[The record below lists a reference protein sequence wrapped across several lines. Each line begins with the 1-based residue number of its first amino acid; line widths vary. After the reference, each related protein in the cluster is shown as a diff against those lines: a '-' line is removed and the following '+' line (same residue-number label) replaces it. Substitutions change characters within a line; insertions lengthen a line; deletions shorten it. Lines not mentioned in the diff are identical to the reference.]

1 MQEHRPFLPHGFQF
15 RPSDEELIE
24 LYLKKKVSGI
34 FIPLAEYFIRDCNL
48 YEEKPS
54 EIWNSHGGPFL
65 NADEDLYFF
74 TQLKK
79 KSSKGSRIDRKVGSS
94 GGSWQG
100 EDAGKDIVSGQSKIK
115 IGSKKRFRYEKK
127 GCEDHGAWIMHEYT
141 LHLPKNQ
148 ATNYVLCR
156 LRKNQPTGHGIMK
169 YGSAKKRKLKDFQD
183 NSNQSEQVAVIEMDR
198 LLTHQQNKQQNY
210 MDYQEVSCSS
220 SDMMSEQS
228 LAGGMGLASS
238 VTEQHSV
245 IDDHMQQQQSRQISV
260 PNLEFYYGPSMEM
273 MMSHFD
279 QMICNQQSDSGNN
292 MLQGR
297 ETGENYH
304 CYSESIVEVPMAV
317 PESLVQHED
326 SDGLPELIEEDYSF
340 LEDLLHDDAEEPI
353 GDVRGSFGLMLDL
366 DDLLS

>member
-24 LYLKKKVSGI
+24 HYLKKKVLGI

-94 GGSWQG
+94 GGTWQG
-100 EDAGKDIVSGQSKIK
+100 EDAGKDIVNGQSKIK
-115 IGSKKRFRYEKK
+115 IGSKKRFRYEKQ

-141 LHLPKNQ
+141 LHMPKNQ

-156 LRKNQPTGHGIMK
+156 LRKNQTTGHDIMK
-169 YGSAKKRKLKDFQD
+169 YDSAKKRKLKGFQD
-183 NSNQSEQVAVIEMDR
+183 SSNQSEQVTDIEMDR
-198 LLTHQQNKQQNY
+198 LLTHQQNQQQNY

-220 SDMMSEQS
+220 SDMMSEQR

-238 VTEQHSV
+238 VYE
-245 IDDHMQQQQSRQISV
+245 
-260 PNLEFYYGPSMEM
+260 PSMEM

-279 QMICNQQSDSGNN
+279 QMICNQQYNSGNN

-297 ETGENYH
+297 ETGENNQFH
-304 CYSESIVEVPMAV
+304 SESIAEVPMAV
-317 PESLVQHED
+317 PESLVQHEE
-326 SDGLPELIEEDYSF
+326 SDGLPELTEEDYSF

-353 GDVRGSFGLMLDL
+353 GDVSGSFGLMLDL
-366 DDLLS
+366 DDLL

>member
-1 MQEHRPFLPHGFQF
+1 MQEHRPHGFQF

-24 LYLKKKVSGI
+24 HYLKKKVLGI

-94 GGSWQG
+94 GGTWQG
-100 EDAGKDIVSGQSKIK
+100 EDAGKDIVNGQSKIK

-156 LRKNQPTGHGIMK
+156 LRKNQPTGHGIMN

-183 NSNQSEQVAVIEMDR
+183 NSNQSEQVADIEMDR
-198 LLTHQQNKQQNY
+198 LLTHQQNQQQNY

-238 VTEQHSV
+238 VYE
-245 IDDHMQQQQSRQISV
+245 
-260 PNLEFYYGPSMEM
+260 PSMEM

-279 QMICNQQSDSGNN
+279 QMTCNQQYDSGSN

-353 GDVRGSFGLMLDL
+353 GDVSGSFGLMLDL

>member
-24 LYLKKKVSGI
+24 HYLKKKVSGI

-54 EIWNSHGGPFL
+54 EIWDSHGGPFL

-94 GGSWQG
+94 GGTWQG

-115 IGSKKRFRYEKK
+115 IGSKKRFRYEKQ

-156 LRKNQPTGHGIMK
+156 LRKNQPSGHDIMK

-183 NSNQSEQVAVIEMDR
+183 NSNQSEQVADIEMDR
-198 LLTHQQNKQQNY
+198 LFTRQQNQQQNC

-238 VTEQHSV
+238 VYE
-245 IDDHMQQQQSRQISV
+245 
-260 PNLEFYYGPSMEM
+260 PSMEM

-279 QMICNQQSDSGNN
+279 QMICNQQYDSGNN
-292 MLQGR
+292 VLQDR

-304 CYSESIVEVPMAV
+304 CHSESIVEVPMAV
-317 PESLVQHED
+317 PKSLVQHED

-340 LEDLLHDDAEEPI
+340 LEDLLQEPI

>member
-1 MQEHRPFLPHGFQF
+1 MQEHRTFLPYGFQF

-24 LYLKKKVSGI
+24 HYLKKKVSGI

-54 EIWNSHGGPFL
+54 EIWDSHGGPFL

-94 GGSWQG
+94 GGR
-100 EDAGKDIVSGQSKIK
+100 GKG
-115 IGSKKRFRYEKK
+115 RTL

-141 LHLPKNQ
+141 LHMPKNR

-156 LRKNQPTGHGIMK
+156 LRKNRPTGHDIMK
-169 YGSAKKRKLKDFQD
+169 YGSAKKRKLKGFQD
-183 NSNQSEQVAVIEMDR
+183 NSNQSEQVADIEMDR
-198 LLTHQQNKQQNY
+198 LLTHQQNQQQNY

-238 VTEQHSV
+238 VYE
-245 IDDHMQQQQSRQISV
+245 
-260 PNLEFYYGPSMEM
+260 PSMEM

-279 QMICNQQSDSGNN
+279 QMICNQQYDSGNN
-292 MLQGR
+292 MLQGG

-304 CYSESIVEVPMAV
+304 CHSESIVEVPMAV
-317 PESLVQHED
+317 PESSV
-326 SDGLPELIEEDYSF
+326 
-340 LEDLLHDDAEEPI
+340 
-353 GDVRGSFGLMLDL
+353 
-366 DDLLS
+366 

>member
-24 LYLKKKVSGI
+24 HYLKKKVSGI

-48 YEEKPS
+48 YQEKPS
-54 EIWNSHGGPFL
+54 EIWDSHGGPFL

-79 KSSKGSRIDRKVGSS
+79 KFSKGSRIDRKVGSS
-94 GGSWQG
+94 GGTWQG

-115 IGSKKRFRYEKK
+115 IGSKKRFRYEKQ

-141 LHLPKNQ
+141 LHMPKNQ

-156 LRKNQPTGHGIMK
+156 LRKNQPSCHDIMK

-183 NSNQSEQVAVIEMDR
+183 NSNQSEQVADIEMDR
-198 LLTHQQNKQQNY
+198 LLTHQQNQQQNY

-220 SDMMSEQS
+220 SHMMSEQS

-238 VTEQHSV
+238 VYE
-245 IDDHMQQQQSRQISV
+245 
-260 PNLEFYYGPSMEM
+260 PSMEM

-279 QMICNQQSDSGNN
+279 QMICNQQYDSWNN
-292 MLQGR
+292 MLQGG

-304 CYSESIVEVPMAV
+304 CHLESIAEVPMVV
-317 PESLVQHED
+317 PESLAQHEE

-353 GDVRGSFGLMLDL
+353 GDVSGSFGLMLDL

>member
-24 LYLKKKVSGI
+24 HYLKKKVSGI
-34 FIPLAEYFIRDCNL
+34 FIPLAEYFISDCNL
-48 YEEKPS
+48 YEKKPS
-54 EIWNSHGGPFL
+54 EIWDSHGGPFL

-94 GGSWQG
+94 GGTWQG
-100 EDAGKDIVSGQSKIK
+100 EDAGKDIVSGKSKIK
-115 IGSKKRFRYEKK
+115 IGSKKRFRYEKQ

-141 LHLPKNQ
+141 LHMPKNQ

-156 LRKNQPTGHGIMK
+156 LRKNQPTGHDIMK
-169 YGSAKKRKLKDFQD
+169 YGSAKKRKLKGFQD
-183 NSNQSEQVAVIEMDR
+183 NSNQSEQVADIEMDR
-198 LLTHQQNKQQNY
+198 LLTHQQNQQQNY

-238 VTEQHSV
+238 VYE
-245 IDDHMQQQQSRQISV
+245 
-260 PNLEFYYGPSMEM
+260 PSMEM

-279 QMICNQQSDSGNN
+279 QMICNQQYDSGNN
-292 MLQGR
+292 MLQGG

-304 CYSESIVEVPMAV
+304 CHSESIAEVPMAV
-317 PESLVQHED
+317 SESLVQHEE

-340 LEDLLHDDAEEPI
+340 LEDLLHGDAEEPI
-353 GDVRGSFGLMLDL
+353 GDVSGSFGLMLDL

>member
-24 LYLKKKVSGI
+24 HYLKKKVSGI
-34 FIPLAEYFIRDCNL
+34 FIPLAEYFIRD
-48 YEEKPS
+48 Y
-54 EIWNSHGGPFL
+54 SHGGPFL

-94 GGSWQG
+94 GGTWQG
-100 EDAGKDIVSGQSKIK
+100 EDAGKDIVSGESKIK
-115 IGSKKRFRYEKK
+115 IGSKKRFRYEKQ

-148 ATNYVLCR
+148 ATNYVLYR
-156 LRKNQPTGHGIMK
+156 LRKNQPSGHDIMK

-183 NSNQSEQVAVIEMDR
+183 NSNQSEQVADIEMDR
-198 LLTHQQNKQQNY
+198 LFTSQQNQQQNY

-238 VTEQHSV
+238 VYE
-245 IDDHMQQQQSRQISV
+245 
-260 PNLEFYYGPSMEM
+260 PSMEM

-279 QMICNQQSDSGNN
+279 QMICNQQYDSGNN
-292 MLQGR
+292 VLQDR

-304 CYSESIVEVPMAV
+304 CHSESIVEVPMAV
-317 PESLVQHED
+317 PKSLVQHED

-340 LEDLLHDDAEEPI
+340 LEDLLQEPI

>member
-24 LYLKKKVSGI
+24 HYLKKKVSGI

-54 EIWNSHGGPFL
+54 EIWDSHGGPFL

-94 GGSWQG
+94 GGTWQG

-115 IGSKKRFRYEKK
+115 IGSKKR
-127 GCEDHGAWIMHEYT
+127 
-141 LHLPKNQ
+141 
-148 ATNYVLCR
+148 
-156 LRKNQPTGHGIMK
+156 LRKNQPSGHDIMK
-169 YGSAKKRKLKDFQD
+169 YGSVKKRKLKDFQD
-183 NSNQSEQVAVIEMDR
+183 NSNQSEQVADIEMDR
-198 LLTHQQNKQQNY
+198 LFTRQQNQQQNC

-238 VTEQHSV
+238 VYE
-245 IDDHMQQQQSRQISV
+245 
-260 PNLEFYYGPSMEM
+260 PSMEM

-279 QMICNQQSDSGNN
+279 QMICNQQYDSGNN
-292 MLQGR
+292 VLQDR

-304 CYSESIVEVPMAV
+304 CHSESIVEVPMAV

-340 LEDLLHDDAEEPI
+340 LEDLLQEPI

>member
-24 LYLKKKVSGI
+24 HYLKKKVSGI

-54 EIWNSHGGPFL
+54 EIWDSHGGPFL
-65 NADEDLYFF
+65 NVDEDLYFF

-79 KSSKGSRIDRKVGSS
+79 KSSKSSRIDRKVGSS
-94 GGSWQG
+94 GGTWQG
-100 EDAGKDIVSGQSKIK
+100 EDAGKDIVSGHSKIK
-115 IGSKKRFRYEKK
+115 IGSKKRFRYEKQ

-141 LHLPKNQ
+141 LHMPKNQ

-156 LRKNQPTGHGIMK
+156 LRKNQPTGHDIMK
-169 YGSAKKRKLKDFQD
+169 YGSAKKRKLKGFQD
-183 NSNQSEQVAVIEMDR
+183 NSNQSEQVADIEMDR
-198 LLTHQQNKQQNY
+198 LLTHQQNQQQNY

-228 LAGGMGLASS
+228 LAGGMGLARS
-238 VTEQHSV
+238 
-245 IDDHMQQQQSRQISV
+245 
-260 PNLEFYYGPSMEM
+260 FYEPSMEM
-273 MMSHFD
+273 MMIHFD
-279 QMICNQQSDSGNN
+279 QMICNQQYDSGNN
-292 MLQGR
+292 MLQGG

-304 CYSESIVEVPMAV
+304 CHSESIAEVPMAV
-317 PESLVQHED
+317 PEPLVQHEE

-340 LEDLLHDDAEEPI
+340 LEDLLHGDAEEPI
-353 GDVRGSFGLMLDL
+353 GDVSGSFGLMLDL